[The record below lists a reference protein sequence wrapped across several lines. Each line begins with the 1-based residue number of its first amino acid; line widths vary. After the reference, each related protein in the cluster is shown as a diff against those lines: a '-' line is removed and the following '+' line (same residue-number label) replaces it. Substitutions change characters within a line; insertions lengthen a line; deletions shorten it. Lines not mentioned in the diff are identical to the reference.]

1 MNILIAYAVEGERIN
16 IKIGD
21 SKINYVRTGVGKAS
35 AAARLAKAIVEHKP
49 ELVINLGTAGTVKH
63 SVGDIILC
71 TRFVDRDMKSV
82 NLPGINHEIEMSDLD
97 RQFIGELS
105 EIKLGSCNTGD
116 SFLTEL
122 SSAEDDVYDMESYAE
137 AFLCK
142 ELGIPFIAIKYVTDR
157 IGENSVK
164 HWEDKLADA
173 RMELTRMMTEK
184 LPLKIK

>member
-21 SKINYVRTGVGKAS
+21 NDINYVRTGVGKAS
-35 AAARLAKAIVEHKP
+35 AAARLAKAIEEYKP
-49 ELVINLGTAGTVKH
+49 ELVINLGTAGTVRH
-63 SVGDIILC
+63 QVGEIVLC
-71 TRFVDRDMKSV
+71 TRFVDRDMKAV

-97 RQFIGELS
+97 RQFVCES
-105 EIKLGSCNTGD
+105 ATIKLGSCNTGD

-122 SSAEDDVYDMESYAE
+122 SNAEDDVYDMESYAE

-173 RMELTRMMTEK
+173 RNELTLLMTEK
-184 LPLKIK
+184 LPIKI